1 MMDRGEK
8 YCKSQRWWV
17 IPRKQCL
24 PYTTGLTH
32 VWTHGDFN
40 SMHRT
45 CAGTNK
51 TKHSST
57 EKGQWMQSYIPNQ
70 ETTATNAYWIK
81 ETSTFSKGM
90 SLEVSTIF
98 QSRLWSRSSGS
109 PQNRLSRVSARWG
122 LQVAL
127 VIFCLAGICLFVL
140 IIVSFVC
147 LLLVSLPLPKSE
159 DMKLNG

>member
-1 MMDRGEK
+1 
-8 YCKSQRWWV
+8 
-17 IPRKQCL
+17 
-24 PYTTGLTH
+24 
-32 VWTHGDFN
+32 
-40 SMHRT
+40 MHRT

-81 ETSTFSKGM
+81 ETSTFSKGI

-98 QSRLWSRSSGS
+98 QCRVWSRSSGS

-127 VIFCLAGICLFVL
+127 VIFCLAGICLFVDYL
-140 IIVSFVC
+140 FFC
-147 LLLVSLPLPKSE
+147 LFAACFSPPPQVRGHEVEWLGRWRGSGG
-159 DMKLNG
+159 N